1 MLINISFF
9 AQSYIALPIK
19 SMLYKT
25 QFSYNL
31 IALLKIPKYKTIHPR
46 IYRDKNGFI
55 SSILFKRN
63 ISASFRFHKRNI
75 LEQSDKQIK
84 TNFATVVLQ
93 NPEEKTDIV
102 TFKLEDVEYNRLGKN
117 LTKVTAKKGTIESHI
132 HEVREE
138 MKNSTLVFEL
148 KH

>member
-1 MLINISFF
+1 
-9 AQSYIALPIK
+9 LPLK
-19 SMLYKT
+19 STFYKI

-31 IALLKIPKYKTIHPR
+31 IALLKMPKYKTIRPR
-46 IYRDKNGFI
+46 IYRDKSGFI

-63 ISASFRFHKRNI
+63 ISARFRFHKLNI

-84 TNFATVVLQ
+84 AKFATVVLQ

-117 LTKVTAKKGTIESHI
+117 LTK
-132 HEVREE
+132 
-138 MKNSTLVFEL
+138 
-148 KH
+148 